1 MSNLCFLNNC
11 IADRCIQLGA
21 GMLVP
26 VNIYFNLKIIKVR
39 VEKAGWGRGRQE
51 T

>member
-1 MSNLCFLNNC
+1 MFLSNC

-26 VNIYFNLKIIKVR
+26 VYINFTLKITKGR
-39 VEKAGWGRGRQE
+39 VGKAG
-51 T
+51 